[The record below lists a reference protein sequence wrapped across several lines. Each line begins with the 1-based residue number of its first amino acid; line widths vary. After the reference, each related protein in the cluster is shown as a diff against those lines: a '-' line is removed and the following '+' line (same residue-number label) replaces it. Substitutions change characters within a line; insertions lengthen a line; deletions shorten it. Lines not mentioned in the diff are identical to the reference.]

1 MCTYLLLELF
11 KSQIQGQQ
19 QTQTIIKKKKIKPCA
34 PFTDCISEINNTGID
49 NAKNQCQ
56 IPNERKNISQEF
68 RLKFINETRNSF
80 LEEID
85 QNEFISRKHNKVCT
99 ILNCIEH
106 FLILGSTIVGC
117 ISISAFAF

>member
-1 MCTYLLLELF
+1 MYILVTRT
-11 KSQIQGQQ
+11 IQVPNTG
-19 QTQTIIKKKKIKPCA
+19 TTANANNNKKIIKTYA

-80 LEEID
+80 LKEID
-85 QNEFISRKHNKVCT
+85 QNEFISRKHNKV
-99 ILNCIEH
+99 L
-106 FLILGSTIVGC
+106 
-117 ISISAFAF
+117 

>member
-1 MCTYLLLELF
+1 MYILVTRT
-11 KSQIQGQQ
+11 IQVPNTG
-19 QTQTIIKKKKIKPCA
+19 TTANANNNKKKIIKTCA

-56 IPNERKNISQEF
+56 IQNERKNISQEF

-106 FLILGSTIVGC
+106 FLILGSTIVEC

>member
-1 MCTYLLLELF
+1 MYILVTRT
-11 KSQIQGQQ
+11 IQVPNTG
-19 QTQTIIKKKKIKPCA
+19 TTANANNNEKNIIKTCA

>member
-1 MCTYLLLELF
+1 MCTHLLLELF

-19 QTQTIIKKKKIKPCA
+19 QTQTIIKKKIIKTCA

>member
-1 MCTYLLLELF
+1 MYILVTRT
-11 KSQIQGQQ
+11 IQVPNTG
-19 QTQTIIKKKKIKPCA
+19 TTANANNNKKNIIKTCA

>member
-1 MCTYLLLELF
+1 MYILVTRT
-11 KSQIQGQQ
+11 IQVPNTG
-19 QTQTIIKKKKIKPCA
+19 TTANANNNEKNIIKTCA

-106 FLILGSTIVGC
+106 FLILGSTIVEC